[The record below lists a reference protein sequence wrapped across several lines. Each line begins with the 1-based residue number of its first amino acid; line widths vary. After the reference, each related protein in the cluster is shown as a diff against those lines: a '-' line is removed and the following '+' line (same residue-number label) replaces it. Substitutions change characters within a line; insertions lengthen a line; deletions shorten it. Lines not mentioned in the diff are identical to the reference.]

1 MSQVHDNCIKSVHQ
15 IPDLSNASSPHI
27 DHLALKEWFYQ
38 TEPEAAMHKSTTSKK
53 IGKRFVGRVSTI
65 LVVVAV
71 VVGGQN
77 MSLQI
82 WSGTSASVC
91 HRSNHHG
98 WWTLIKPQSQS
109 TLCVDGAIKSGRIHT
124 IDENRLVSFA

>member
-15 IPDLSNASSPHI
+15 MSDQSNARSPHI
-27 DHLALKEWFYQ
+27 DHPAFKEWFYQ
-38 TEPEAAMHKSTTSKK
+38 TEPEPAMHKSTTSKK
-53 IGKRFVGRVSTI
+53 ISKRFVGRVSTI
-65 LVVVAV
+65 VAV
-71 VVGGQN
+71 VVVVVGRGQN
-77 MSLQI
+77 MILQI

-124 IDENRLVSFA
+124 IDEID